1 VANITPEH
9 QRAIDLMAQAQATTN
24 EAQANALISQAM
36 TAAQQSGAN
45 NAVAFQAVHDHARQ
59 IQDRN
64 VALRPPNFPPNFAPN
79 FSPGVS
85 PPFFPAAAPPA
96 QAPPPAKPVDPWIT
110 RETYTA
116 PPGVKQADPDIVLF
130 QDRPISPEFLV
141 ELLYEDIAG
150 VELINISRSDIIDGQ
165 NVSYSPVKQLSSLR
179 RRYNPNNIIGLPELS
194 SSFFS
199 RFQIELL
206 FRGVNPP
213 YFDEQG
219 NLVIEINDVGPDEI
233 IETEIDTN
241 GTINEVD
248 FS

>member
-1 VANITPEH
+1 MARLTPEH
-9 QRAIDLMAQAQATTN
+9 ERAKQLMAQAQATTN

-36 TAAQQSGAN
+36 QAAQQSGAN
-45 NAVAFQAVHDHARQ
+45 NAVVFQAVHDHARQ

-64 VALRPPNFPPNFAPN
+64 VALRPPNFPPNFTPSS
-79 FSPGVS
+79 SPGAS
-85 PPFFPAAAPPA
+85 PPFFPAA
-96 QAPPPAKPVDPWIT
+96 PPPPPPPPPKPPDPWIMK
-110 RETYTA
+110 ETYRA
-116 PPGVKQADPDIVLF
+116 PLGVKQADPDIVLF
-130 QDRPISPEFLV
+130 QDRPIDPEFLV
-141 ELLYEDIAG
+141 ELLYEDLAG
-150 VELINISRSDIIDGQ
+150 IELINISRSDIIDGQ
-165 NVSYSPVKQLSSLR
+165 EVVYSPVKQLSSLR

-219 NLVIEINDVGPDEI
+219 NLVIEIDDIRPDEI

-241 GTINEVD
+241 GTIDEVD